1 MWGTSTGHSTGRL
14 LMSLHCS
21 LLFASVVCFGC
32 LLHFTSVRF
41 CCPQISRALAA
52 TSKLHAMLT
61 KLSHSNNPNNT
72 EPQDLFMLSKNVAS
86 QLTTQRYYVR
96 REEGGNKG
104 GDGKEKE
111 DCLYYDPRLLVFEF
125 MQNIVLR
132 QAQVELVRQF
142 RDECITGGSSRC
154 HQMLMGAGKTTVSI
168 TGAGVLQGY
177 FRGRVQEYF
186 RVNPF

>member
-61 KLSHSNNPNNT
+61 KLSHPNNPNNT

-96 REEGGNKG
+96 REERGNKG
-104 GDGKEKE
+104 GDGKGEE

-168 TGAGVLQGY
+168 TGAGF
-177 FRGRVQEYF
+177 FRGRVQGQSTSE
-186 RVNPF
+186 